1 MTESKVTFDFIISMY
16 EMYRTPSKD
25 TLKQLNLVVSLYKKD
40 NNNINF
46 FCDTTKHDLNNWKH
60 NLLKRTSEVT
70 CNNYLRHLKVLYKF
84 SYEENLIDV
93 DLFYKFKFVPI
104 TQTKKKTISK
114 KDIKEIILYLS
125 KDDNPLKP
133 GWFWITVIK
142 TLFYTGMRRRQLVQL
157 KWQDIN
163 FDTKNIH
170 LSGGGSKN
178 KRNWDIPLH
187 TEIYS
192 ELFELKNRY
201 LDSLETNKKSDI
213 ENLQVFNVTLFNHK
227 YFGNELKR
235 SQISGFFR
243 KLYEKTEIRCSSH
256 RYRHR
261 IATDLVNAQKNIN
274 EVRDV
279 QYLLGHAD
287 IKTTL
292 AYVERNPHKLRK
304 SLENLVLI

>member
-1 MTESKVTFDFIISMY
+1 MY

-25 TLKQLNLVVSLYKKD
+25 TLKQLNLVVTLYKRD
-40 NNNINF
+40 NHNIIYF
-46 FCDTTKHDLNNWKH
+46 SDTTKKDLNNWKH

-70 CNNYLRHLKVLYKF
+70 CNNYLRHLKVIYKF

-93 DLFYKFKFVPI
+93 DLFYKFKFISI
-104 TQTKKKTISK
+104 TETKKKTISK
-114 KDIKEIILYLS
+114 ENIRVLINYLS
-125 KDDNPLKP
+125 NPDNPLKP
-133 GWFWITVIK
+133 GWFWIIVIK
-142 TLFYTGMRRRQLVQL
+142 TLFYTGMRRRQLVLL

-163 FDTKNIH
+163 FDSMTIH

-178 KRNWDIPLH
+178 KRKWDIPLH
-187 TEIYS
+187 SEIYT

-201 LDSLETNKKSDI
+201 LDILEANRKSDI
-213 ENLQVFNVTLFNHK
+213 DELQVFNVTLFNHK
-227 YFGNELKR
+227 YSGNELR
-235 SQISGFFR
+235 RTQVSGFFR
-243 KLYEKTEIRCSSH
+243 NLYEKTEIRCSSH

-274 EVRDV
+274 EVREV

-292 AYVERNPHKLRK
+292 AYVERNPQKLRK
-304 SLENLVLI
+304 SLENEVLFSR